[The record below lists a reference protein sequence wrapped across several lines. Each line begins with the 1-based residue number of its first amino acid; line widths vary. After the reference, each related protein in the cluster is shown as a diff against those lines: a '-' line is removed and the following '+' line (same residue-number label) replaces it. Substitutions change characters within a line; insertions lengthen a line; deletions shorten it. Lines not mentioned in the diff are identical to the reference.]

1 MRVFKDIFIWILLL
15 FLVILLFQWLNDAKK
30 EKPVELTYSE
40 FIAYIKEGMVTKVE
54 IREMDVFGE
63 LNKKVTVDKRESNK
77 FITVVPY
84 GDMVTI
90 EKMLE
95 KDSNIKI
102 LKPSSGDLK
111 MFLIYVLPT
120 LLFIVFFVMFIRN
133 MQGGNNK
140 AFTFAKSK
148 ARIIGKGDMDVKFK
162 DVAGCDEAKEEL
174 EEIVEFLSEP
184 VKFQRLGGKIPK
196 GVLLVGPPGTGK
208 TLLAKAVAGE
218 ANVPYFSL
226 SGSEF
231 VEMFVGVGAARVRDL
246 FEQAKRHAPAIIFID
261 EIDAVGRSRGAGL
274 GGGHDE
280 REQTLNQLLVE
291 MDGFDTKLALII
303 IAATNR
309 PDVLD
314 PALLRPGRFDRQ
326 VQLDLPDVRGREAI
340 LNVHVKNIP
349 LSEDVK
355 LDIIAKTTPGMS
367 GADLANMINEA
378 ALHAA
383 RRNKA
388 KVEMDDFEEAKDK
401 VMMGKARKS
410 MVITDEEK
418 KRIAYHECGHTIIG
432 MFSKNGDPIH
442 KVTIVP
448 RGSALGLT
456 HFLPIDQRHLYT
468 KSYLT
473 SLMHRML
480 GGRAA
485 EEIIFNEVSS
495 GASNDLE
502 RTTDIARKM
511 VTNWGMSE
519 EIGPMTF
526 GKKEEH
532 IFLGRDLGTK
542 QDYSEETA
550 KKIDAAITTIIRTA
564 YDEVKVILEKNKDK
578 LVALADALLE
588 REILEASEIEAI
600 IGKVDS
606 FGENA

>member
-1 MRVFKDIFIWILLL
+1 MRIFKDIFIWILLL
-15 FLVILLFQWLNDAKK
+15 FLVILVFQWLNENKKAK
-30 EKPVELTYSE
+30 PLTITYSE
-40 FIAYIKEGMVTKVE
+40 FIKYINDEQVTKVE
-54 IREMDVFGE
+54 IRDMDVLGE
-63 LNKKVTVDKRESNK
+63 FKAPQTKEKLTSDK

-84 GDMVTI
+84 GDMLVI
-90 EKMLE
+90 QRMLE
-95 KDSNIKI
+95 KNSNIKI
-102 LKPSSGDLK
+102 VKPSSGDLK

-120 LLFIVFFVMFIRN
+120 ILFIVFFIMFIRN
-133 MQGGNNK
+133 MQGGNNR
-140 AFTFAKSK
+140 AFTFGKSK
-148 ARIIGKGDMDVKFK
+148 ARIIGRGDMDIKFK

-174 EEIVEFLSEP
+174 EEIIDFLSEP

-218 ANVPYFSL
+218 ANAPFFSL

-246 FEQAKRHAPAIIFID
+246 FEQAKRSAPAIIFID

-326 VQLDLPDVRGREAI
+326 VTLDLPDVRGREAI
-340 LNVHVKNIP
+340 LNVHVKNVP
-349 LSEDVK
+349 LADDVR
-355 LDIIAKTTPGMS
+355 LDILAKATPGMS
-367 GADLANMINEA
+367 GADIANMVNES
-378 ALHAA
+378 ALLAA
-383 RRNKA
+383 RRNKN
-388 KVEMDDFEEAKDK
+388 KVDMDDFEEAKDK

-418 KRIAYHECGHTIIG
+418 LRIAYHECGHTIIG
-432 MFSKNGDPIH
+432 LLSKDGDPIH

-456 HFLPIDQRHLYT
+456 HFLPLEQRHLYT
-468 KSYLT
+468 KKYLT
-473 SLMHRML
+473 SLLHRML

-511 VTNWGMSE
+511 VSNWGMSE
-519 EIGPMTF
+519 EIGPITF

-532 IFLGRDLGTK
+532 VFLGRDLGTR

-550 KKIDAAITTIIRTA
+550 KKIDAAVSNIVLTA
-564 YDEVKVILEKNKDK
+564 YADVKKMLNENRDKLEK
-578 LVALADALLE
+578 LAEALLQKE
-588 REILEASEIEAI
+588 VLEASEINEI
-600 IGKVDS
+600 VGFNFTQD
-606 FGENA
+606 NA